1 MSVKR
6 ARSCSFWQCQFRLV
20 YATPMCP
27 PTVYTVYVTARD
39 KSPMPSHKW
48 PGNEAKFGVSICHTQ
63 LNATYLTTGAP
74 PPPPPPPLPV
84 SRPKAQT
91 LQKAISEDQPPKLRP
106 TPAPASAPAPAG
118 SGPFG
123 FDPTAVKLRS
133 TGSKF
138 ASTLPRQGSGPSS
151 PPADMRKNSLT
162 RNDSV
167 TSTGS
172 DRSKPSPQVATKPIR
187 NRDGS
192 VSYKNRPNQSPGI
205 SGHPPAIPSPPAPPS
220 PGKPHPPSL
229 LHASRAYHTH
239 THTHTHVHTHT
250 RRTRRCSA
258 PASSPT
264 SNGIFQ

>member
-1 MSVKR
+1 MSVQTGV
-6 ARSCSFWQCQFRLV
+6 CYPYVPTYCV
-20 YATPMCP
+20 YSIY
-27 PTVYTVYVTARD
+27 PTSLHVINLPGLPTGR
-39 KSPMPSHKW
+39 W
-48 PGNEAKFGVSICHTQ
+48 PGNEAKFGVSTCHTQ

-91 LQKAISEDQPPKLRP
+91 LPKAISEDQPPKLRP

-172 DRSKPSPQVATKPIR
+172 ERSKPSPQVATKPIR

-220 PGKPHPPSL
+220 PGKPHPLHHSYT
-229 LHASRAYHTH
+229 LHALTTPTH
-239 THTHTHVHTHT
+239 THMHTHT